1 MFVYICTAWSNIGV
15 CLLVTPTPPAK
26 MLATM
31 ALRRLYSAAT
41 KRRGRVKD
49 SGGKEEKKI
58 KPCCSHKVDPHCWK
72 ADFAPIIRSP
82 INKRRSC
89 RKYTEL
95 ANPCYLLT
103 NGTSTIR
110 SKAYQYY

>member
-1 MFVYICTAWSNIGV
+1 MDLSIWIPRNAKTVRKEKRRKRTRRESKVGVEGEKPKAWSNIGV

-49 SGGKEEKKI
+49 SGGKEEKK
-58 KPCCSHKVDPHCWK
+58 
-72 ADFAPIIRSP
+72 
-82 INKRRSC
+82 
-89 RKYTEL
+89 
-95 ANPCYLLT
+95 
-103 NGTSTIR
+103 
-110 SKAYQYY
+110 